1 MKPLNLDNRP
11 CSPISSNCVV
21 WQGPTLDCINLCT
34 GDTVSDVVAKLAT
47 ELCTLLDQTNV
58 NNYDLTCLGIAAC
71 GPKDFQALIQ
81 LLIEKICELQGVTP
95 TTKDASGCP
104 DCVVTVADCFQVGN
118 QTTMQ
123 LLDYVQMIA
132 EKVCALIDEIASLQT
147 QINNLDVRVTVLE
160 NTPPPTFTLPSIQ
173 TNCLASYMSGAVSA
187 TIDLVLDT
195 LLNDP
200 TIGYCSLIGATG
212 LPGDLLAAVA
222 KQCITSGTPTLSD
235 NPIPFGTVYSGSWI
249 GSPVTVADSINNIWI
264 AICDIYEGVANSG
277 VTIVDAGPGIDVT
290 STTVGLTTTY
300 TVSTLGAM
308 NAQSPPLNQNTYPGP
323 TGSTN
328 LYDGEKQI
336 MTEQYDDDNAYDPA
350 TGLWTCPVT
359 GRYNLSF
366 YIHMTNNIDV
376 GFASGMV
383 IAGIVSEPGTGYYAI
398 NTCSVGISVIRHIDI
413 TGQALGVRLVQGLQL
428 KLMMLNLTNVNYVS
442 SSGDVA
448 RFVVQ
453 RVG

>member
-11 CSPISSNCVV
+11 CPPISSNCVI

-34 GDTVSDVVAKLAT
+34 GDSVSDAVAKLAT

-58 NNYDLTCLGIAAC
+58 NNYDLTCLGLTAC

-81 LLIEKICELQGVTP
+81 LLIEKICELNGVTP
-95 TTKDASGCP
+95 TDKTASGCP
-104 DCVVTVADCFQVGN
+104 DCVVSVASCFQVGQ

-147 QINNLDVRVTVLE
+147 QIDNLDVRVTVLE

-173 TNCLASYMSGAVSA
+173 TNCLASYMSGSVSA

-195 LLNDP
+195 LLNDN
-200 TIGYCSLIGATG
+200 TIGYCALVGATG

-222 KQCITSGTPTLSD
+222 TECITAGTPTLS
-235 NPIPFGTVYSGSWI
+235 NFPVPFGTVYVGSWVN
-249 GSPVTVADSINNIWI
+249 SPVTVADTITNLWLS
-264 AICDIYEGVANSG
+264 ICDIYTALNSSSVEVVAG
-277 VTIVDAGPGIDVT
+277 TGIDVT
-290 STTVGLTTTY
+290 TTTVGLTTTY
-300 TVSTLGAM
+300 TVSVLGAM
-308 NAQSPPLNQNTYPGP
+308 AAQSPPLNQAPYASP
-323 TGSTN
+323 TGTTN
-328 LYDGEKQI
+328 LYDGETQI
-336 MTEQYDDDNAYDPA
+336 MTQIYDDDNTYDPA
-350 TGLWTCPVT
+350 TGLWTCPAD

-366 YIHMTNNIDV
+366 YIHMSNNTT
-376 GFASGMV
+376 GFTSGMV

-398 NTCSVGISVIRHIDI
+398 NTMTVGISVVRHIDI
-413 TGQALGVRLVQGLQL
+413 TGQALGMRILAGTQLQL
-428 KLMMLNLTNVNYVS
+428 KMLNLTNVSYVS